1 MVKTTKNRWFLTQDV
16 LFRGKNDEN
25 FMQIQYLKWLIYREN
40 VKKVIGFNNWKK
52 VVKTLKKV
60 HFHPFSYNFPICMWM
75 KNEIMSIFY
84 MQKTAKKIAWKTC
97 QKWKIEQFSKSSKI
111 IKSAS
116 NHVLNSGKNSYR
128 LFWPE
133 SKVWKKFIMPMF
145 GRMNFWRHVCVF

>member
-1 MVKTTKNRWFLTQDV
+1 MVKTTKNRWFLTQNV

-52 VVKTLKKV
+52 LVKTLKKV

-84 MQKTAKKIAWKTC
+84 MQKTAKKSLEKHV
-97 QKWKIEQFSKSSKI
+97 KNGKSSNFQK
-111 IKSAS
+111 A
-116 NHVLNSGKNSYR
+116 LNSSNQ
-128 LFWPE
+128 LQITFWIAEKIAIECFNPNPKYE
-133 SKVWKKFIMPMF
+133 ENP
-145 GRMNFWRHVCVF
+145 